1 MISHLQQQSC
11 RPKRSFTN
19 NYLAEIQADVSLK
32 HVALTNNNHNQ
43 KTAAPPTSLQR
54 KLPGLAK
61 VIQTRI
67 PNAYDKTA
75 LTLKEGDI
83 VRVTKVDI
91 SGCWEGEVS
100 GRKGHFP
107 FKYVEFIDD
116 QVAPQ

>member
-1 MISHLQQQSC
+1 MILLLFENSN
-11 RPKRSFTN
+11 KRSFTRD
-19 NYLAEIQADVSLK
+19 YLAEIQTDSK
-32 HVALTNNNHNQ
+32 ISRNNNQYYEHRVQ
-43 KTAAPPTSLQR
+43 APTLHR

-61 VIQTRI
+61 VIQSRI

-83 VRVTKVDI
+83 VRVTKMDI

-107 FKYVEFIDD
+107 FNYVRFIEESG
-116 QVAPQ
+116 Q